1 MLKSIP
7 IQISVFFLFDL
18 SNVNDLSVFNRNG
31 CLSASYE
38 DNYTVPPIID
48 AADFWRFA
56 HSMTMSHN
64 TAKSNK
70 QPLRQLRLYSK
81 MFSTPGGE
89 AAFKDMEKNAKI
101 SNEMSVSVHG
111 DLGHIFR
118 RESSAQLDSWSKHQ
132 PAEVQVRMED
142 VFPMVAA

>member
-1 MLKSIP
+1 M
-7 IQISVFFLFDL
+7 
-18 SNVNDLSVFNRNG
+18 
-31 CLSASYE
+31 
-38 DNYTVPPIID
+38 PPIID

-56 HSMTMSHN
+56 HSLTMSHN

-89 AAFKDMEKNAKI
+89 AAFKDMEKNTKI

-111 DLGHIFR
+111 DLGKPLID
-118 RESSAQLDSWSKHQ
+118 AIYDII
-132 PAEVQVRMED
+132 
-142 VFPMVAA
+142 

>member
-1 MLKSIP
+1 MLYDSF
-7 IQISVFFLFDL
+7 VFT
-18 SNVNDLSVFNRNG
+18 RNG

-89 AAFKDMEKNAKI
+89 AAFKDMEKNTKI

-111 DLGHIFR
+111 DLGKILLISTILPDHPFWILYDY
-118 RESSAQLDSWSKHQ
+118 S
-132 PAEVQVRMED
+132 
-142 VFPMVAA
+142 FP